1 MQGFP
6 LEVVEPIHFNA
17 QPYWRCDMLKK
28 SLVVLW
34 LILALLSVH
43 SDATAQTG
51 RYKLSIVLSEL
62 SPWYEGAALFAD
74 LVKAR
79 TDGKVLID
87 IYPNQQLSSG
97 DLVKGLQMLQ
107 AGAIDMAF
115 SSTIHY
121 AAVDPR
127 FMVVSMPW
135 IMPGYDAV
143 DRIVDGPLGEQL
155 MDMVR
160 DNKVEPLALA
170 GDGFRQITNNVREIK
185 KPEDLKGLRIR
196 IPGMKMYVST
206 FKHLGANAAALDFAE
221 LYSALQQKTM
231 DGQENPVSTIVSG
244 KLHEVQ
250 KYCTLWNY
258 SYHLIV
264 IGVNKKVWDGFDDKT
279 KEILK
284 KSAKQAAFYEK
295 MVARKMDKDLVETM
309 IGKGV
314 KVTQLSPEQIKPFL
328 PLVDPIYTEMEPTIG
343 KELLAKFR
351 SESLK

>member
-1 MQGFP
+1 MMKRSF
-6 LEVVEPIHFNA
+6 VF
-17 QPYWRCDMLKK
+17 
-28 SLVVLW
+28 LW
-34 LILALLSVH
+34 LILALFFVN
-43 SDATAQTG
+43 SDAVAQTS

-79 TDGKVLID
+79 TDGKVVID

-135 IMPGYDAV
+135 IMPGYEAV
-143 DRIVDGPLGEQL
+143 DRIIDGPLGEQL

-170 GDGFRQITNNVREIK
+170 GNGFRQITNNVRDIT
-185 KPEDLKGLRIR
+185 KPDDLKGLRIR

-206 FKHLGANAAALDFAE
+206 FKGLGANAAAMDFAE

-231 DGQENPVSTIVSG
+231 DGQENPISTIVSG

-264 IGVNKKVWDGFDDKT
+264 IGVNKKVWDSLDDKT

-295 MVARKMDKDLVETM
+295 MIARKMDKDLVDTM
-309 IGKGV
+309 TSKGV
-314 KVTQLSPEQIKPFL
+314 KVTRLSPEQIKAFL
-328 PLVDPIYTEMEPTIG
+328 PLVDPVYKEMEPTIG
-343 KELLAKFR
+343 SELLAKFR
-351 SESLK
+351 SEGMK

>member
-1 MQGFP
+1 MVKKTVIVP
-6 LEVVEPIHFNA
+6 LV
-17 QPYWRCDMLKK
+17 
-28 SLVVLW
+28 
-34 LILALLSVH
+34 ILALLFSV
-43 SDATAQTG
+43 SYGWAQTG

-62 SPWYEGAALFAD
+62 SPWYEGAAMFAD

-115 SSTIHY
+115 NSTIHY
-121 AAVDPR
+121 ASVDPR

-135 IMPGYDAV
+135 IMPSYDAV
-143 DRIVDGPLGEQL
+143 DRIMDGPIGEQL
-155 MDMVR
+155 TAMVR
-160 DNKVEPLALA
+160 ENKVEPLALA
-170 GDGFRQITNNVREIK
+170 GNGFRQITNNVREIT
-185 KPEDLKGLRIR
+185 KPADLKGLRIR

-206 FKHLGANAAALDFAE
+206 FKTLGANASALDFAE

-264 IGVNKKVWDGFDDKT
+264 MGVNKKLWDSFDDKT
-279 KEILK
+279 KDILK
-284 KSAKQAAFYEK
+284 KSAKQAAYYEK
-295 MVARKMDKDLVETM
+295 MVARKMDADLVDTM
-309 IGKGV
+309 TKKGV
-314 KVTQLSPEQIKPFL
+314 KVTRLTQAQTKAFV
-328 PLVDPIYTEMEPTIG
+328 PLVEPVYKEFEPTIG
-343 KELLAKFR
+343 KELLDKFR
-351 SESLK
+351 SEGQK

>member
-1 MQGFP
+1 
-6 LEVVEPIHFNA
+6 
-17 QPYWRCDMLKK
+17 MLRKGIII
-28 SLVVLW
+28 LLA
-34 LILALLSVH
+34 ILALFSLVPYGN
-43 SDATAQTG
+43 AQTG

-62 SPWYEGAALFAD
+62 SPWYEGAAMFAD

-79 TDGKVLID
+79 SDGKILID

-115 SSTIHY
+115 NSTIHY
-121 AAVDPR
+121 ASVDPR

-135 IMPGYDAV
+135 IMPSYEAV
-143 DRIVDGPLGEQL
+143 DRIIDGPIGEQL
-155 MDMVR
+155 TAMAR
-160 DNKVEPLALA
+160 ENKIEPLALA

-185 KPEDLKGLRIR
+185 KPADLKGLRIR

-206 FKHLGANAAALDFAE
+206 FKQLGANASALDFAE

-231 DGQENPVSTIVSG
+231 DGQENPISTIVSG

-264 IGVNKKVWDGFDDKT
+264 MGVNKKLWDSFDDKT
-279 KEILK
+279 RDIMK

-295 MVARKMDKDLVETM
+295 MIARKQDAELVDTM
-309 IGKGV
+309 VQKGV
-314 KVTQLSPEQIKPFL
+314 KVARLTPEQTKAFF
-328 PLVDPIYTEMEPTIG
+328 PLVEPVYKEFEPTIG
-343 KELLAKFR
+343 KELLTKFR
-351 SESLK
+351 SEGQR

>member
-1 MQGFP
+1 
-6 LEVVEPIHFNA
+6 
-17 QPYWRCDMLKK
+17 MLRKGIII
-28 SLVVLW
+28 LLA
-34 LILALLSVH
+34 ILALFS
-43 SDATAQTG
+43 SASYGNAQTG

-62 SPWYEGAALFAD
+62 SPWYEGAAMFAD

-79 TDGKVLID
+79 SDGKILID

-115 SSTIHY
+115 NSTIHY
-121 AAVDPR
+121 ASVDPR

-135 IMPGYDAV
+135 IMPSYEAV
-143 DRIVDGPLGEQL
+143 DRIIDGPIGEQL
-155 MDMVR
+155 TAMVR
-160 DNKVEPLALA
+160 ENKIEPLALA

-185 KPEDLKGLRIR
+185 KPADLKGLRIR

-206 FKHLGANAAALDFAE
+206 FKQLGANASALDFAE

-231 DGQENPVSTIVSG
+231 DGQENPISTIVSG

-264 IGVNKKVWDGFDDKT
+264 MGVNKKLWDSFDDKT
-279 KEILK
+279 RDILK

-295 MVARKMDKDLVETM
+295 MVARKQDGELVDTM
-309 IGKGV
+309 VQKGV
-314 KVTQLSPEQIKPFL
+314 KVARLTPEQTKAFF
-328 PLVDPIYTEMEPTIG
+328 PLVEPVYKEFEPTIG

-351 SESLK
+351 SEGQK

>member
-1 MQGFP
+1 
-6 LEVVEPIHFNA
+6 
-17 QPYWRCDMLKK
+17 MLRKRIII
-28 SLVVLW
+28 LLA
-34 LILALLSVH
+34 ILALLLSA
-43 SDATAQTG
+43 SYGNAQTG

-62 SPWYEGAALFAD
+62 SPWYEGAAMFAD

-79 TDGKVLID
+79 SDGKILID

-115 SSTIHY
+115 NSTIHY
-121 AAVDPR
+121 ASVDPR

-135 IMPGYDAV
+135 IMPSYEAV
-143 DRIVDGPLGEQL
+143 DRIIDGSIGEQL
-155 MDMVR
+155 TAMAR
-160 DNKVEPLALA
+160 ENKIEPLALA

-185 KPEDLKGLRIR
+185 KPADLKGLRIR

-206 FKHLGANAAALDFAE
+206 FKQLGANASALDFAE

-231 DGQENPVSTIVSG
+231 DGQENPISTIVSG

-264 IGVNKKVWDGFDDKT
+264 MGVNKKLWDSFDDKT
-279 KEILK
+279 RDILK

-295 MVARKMDKDLVETM
+295 MIARKQDAELVDTM
-309 IGKGV
+309 VQKGV
-314 KVTQLSPEQIKPFL
+314 KVARLTPEQTKAFF
-328 PLVDPIYTEMEPTIG
+328 PLVEPVYKEFEPTIG

-351 SESLK
+351 SEGQK

>member
-1 MQGFP
+1 
-6 LEVVEPIHFNA
+6 
-17 QPYWRCDMLKK
+17 MLRKG
-28 SLVVLW
+28 LIIL
-34 LILALLSVH
+34 LAILALFSLVPYGN
-43 SDATAQTG
+43 TQTG

-62 SPWYEGAALFAD
+62 SPWYEGAAMFAD

-79 TDGKVLID
+79 SDGKILID

-115 SSTIHY
+115 NSTIHY
-121 AAVDPR
+121 ASVDPR

-135 IMPGYDAV
+135 IMPSYEAV
-143 DRIVDGPLGEQL
+143 DRIIDGPIGEQL
-155 MDMVR
+155 TAMAR
-160 DNKVEPLALA
+160 ENKIEPLALA

-185 KPEDLKGLRIR
+185 KPADLKGLRIR

-206 FKHLGANAAALDFAE
+206 FKQLGANASALDFAE

-231 DGQENPVSTIVSG
+231 DGQENPISTIVSG

-264 IGVNKKVWDGFDDKT
+264 MGVNKKLWDSFDDKT
-279 KEILK
+279 RDILK

-295 MVARKMDKDLVETM
+295 MIARKQDAELVDTM
-309 IGKGV
+309 VQKGV
-314 KVTQLSPEQIKPFL
+314 KVARLTPEQTKAFF
-328 PLVDPIYTEMEPTIG
+328 PLVEPVYKEFEPTIG

-351 SESLK
+351 SEGQK

>member
-1 MQGFP
+1 MF
-6 LEVVEPIHFNA
+6 
-17 QPYWRCDMLKK
+17 KK
-28 SLVVLW
+28 GLIVLWVVLAW
-34 LILALLSVH
+34 ALSV
-43 SDATAQTG
+43 SYGNAQTG
-51 RYKLSIVLSEL
+51 HYKLSIVLSEL
-62 SPWYEGAALFAD
+62 SPWYEGAAMFAN

-79 TDGKVLID
+79 SDGKILID
-87 IYPNQQLSSG
+87 IYPNQQLSGG

-121 AAVDPR
+121 ASVDPR

-135 IMPGYDAV
+135 IMPSYDAV
-143 DRIVDGPLGEQL
+143 DRIIDGPIGEQL
-155 MDMVR
+155 TAMVR
-160 DNKVEPLALA
+160 DNKIEPLALA
-170 GDGFRQITNNVREIK
+170 GNGFRQITNNVREIK
-185 KPEDLKGLRIR
+185 KPADLKGLRIR

-206 FKHLGANAAALDFAE
+206 FKQLGANASALDFSE

-231 DGQENPVSTIVSG
+231 DGQENPISTIVSG

-264 IGVNKKVWDGFDDKT
+264 MGVNKKLWDSFDDRT
-279 KEILK
+279 KDILK

-295 MVARKMDKDLVETM
+295 MIARKQDTELVETM
-309 IGKGV
+309 VQKGV
-314 KVTQLSPEQIKPFL
+314 KVTRLAPEQTKAFF
-328 PLVDPIYTEMEPTIG
+328 PLVEPVYKEFEPSIG

-351 SESLK
+351 SEGQK

>member
-1 MQGFP
+1 MFRRR
-6 LEVVEPIHFNA
+6 F
-17 QPYWRCDMLKK
+17 
-28 SLVVLW
+28 VVLW
-34 LILALLSVH
+34 FVLAFLLVNSY
-43 SDATAQTG
+43 AIAQPT

-79 TDGKVLID
+79 TDGKILID
-87 IYPNQQLSSG
+87 IYPNQQLSAG
-97 DLVKGLQMLQ
+97 DLIKGLQMLQ

-127 FMVVSMPW
+127 FIAVSMPW
-135 IMPGYDAV
+135 IMPGYEAV
-143 DRIVDGPLGEQL
+143 DRIIDGPIGEQL
-155 MDMVR
+155 MAMVR
-160 DNKVEPLALA
+160 ENKVEPLALA
-170 GDGFRQITNNVREIK
+170 GNGFRQITNNVREIT
-185 KPEDLKGLRIR
+185 KPADLKGLRIR

-206 FKHLGANAAALDFAE
+206 FKTLGANASALDFAE

-231 DGQENPVSTIVSG
+231 DGQENPISTIVSG

-264 IGVNKKVWDGFDDKT
+264 IGVNKKLWDSFDDKT
-279 KEILK
+279 KDILK

-295 MVARKMDKDLVETM
+295 MIARKQDGELVDTM
-309 IGKGV
+309 VKKGV
-314 KVTQLSPEQIKPFL
+314 KVTRLTPAQTKAFL
-328 PLVDPIYTEMEPTIG
+328 PLVEPVYKEFEPTIG
-343 KELLAKFR
+343 KELLGKFR
-351 SESLK
+351 SEGQK